1 MNTNTSFFKDVARHN
16 LERFHS
22 ECLAWLFNNEH
33 EIANQVIRMLL
44 SKFEGYDPLVEV
56 KFENAFTEVQQ
67 LDLVLYF
74 RSHGVNKAVIIE
86 NKIKAS
92 EGSKALSAQEKIAW
106 NTEFK
111 AGHIFSQTEY
121 YHLRPSAR
129 KNFREEGMN
138 LTLDST
144 LEGIMI
150 YDTKIFSTTKNK
162 EIKLLKG
169 YENWIL
175 IQKENCFPIFLI
187 PAKWGERIKNQD
199 YLKDINLDQYNT
211 WREVGLDKNPWKTA
225 SYRELVDTCQSAEIT
240 SIEEN
245 QILVNSY
252 LSHLNHMSFNY
263 HTAMNAQFEAYAPSK
278 FGAYEYFKLLAAA
291 MNAKTKMQGENPNL
305 FVNLIPR
312 PGSSNSGDPILDISL
327 KEGLTLKSI
336 ITKPGTLFNIGIQV
350 QGEKVKIFIA
360 AADYEQV
367 KIENKNEYADQF
379 FQLLKGTNAEG
390 DSTGLII
397 GDRKNCQIAFNS
409 KSFNLKESLSKG
421 KSFMDYYFTLGQ
433 NFNEKNRRN
442 ESSMPYK
449 EFFNLLYSLSE
460 AISKTLEKK

>member
-1 MNTNTSFFKDVARHN
+1 MNTNTSFFKEVAQHN

-22 ECLAWLFNNEH
+22 ECLAWLFNSEH
-33 EIANQVIRMLL
+33 DIANQVIRMLL
-44 SKFEGYDPLVEV
+44 SKFDGQDSLVQVE
-56 KFENAFTEVQQ
+56 FLYAFTEVQQ

-92 EGSKALSAQEKIAW
+92 EGNKALSKQEKISW
-106 NTEFK
+106 NSKFSE
-111 AGHIFSQTEY
+111 GHIFSQTEY
-121 YHLRPSAR
+121 YYHRPIAR
-129 KNFREEGMN
+129 KSLKEEGVY
-138 LTLDST
+138 LTLDSN

-150 YDTKIFSTTKNK
+150 YDKKIFSKTKNQ
-162 EIKLLKG
+162 ETKLLRG
-169 YENWIL
+169 HENWIL

-187 PAKWGERIKNQD
+187 PAKWEERIKNQ
-199 YLKDINLDQYNT
+199 YSFTHINLEQYNT
-211 WREVGLDKNPWKTA
+211 WSKDELGENPWKTA
-225 SYRELVDTCQSAEIT
+225 SYGELVMACQSAKKT
-240 SIEEN
+240 SLGDN

-252 LSHLNHMSFNY
+252 LSHLEQLSFTY
-263 HTAMNAQFEAYAPSK
+263 QTAMNAQLESYAPSK

-291 MNAKTKMQGENPNL
+291 LKAKTMEPGENLNL
-305 FVNLIPR
+305 FVNLTPR

-327 KEGLTLKSI
+327 KEGLTLKST

-379 FQLLKGTNAEG
+379 FQLLKGTNVEG
-390 DSTGLII
+390 DSSGLII
-397 GDRKNCQIAFNS
+397 GDRKNCQIMFNS